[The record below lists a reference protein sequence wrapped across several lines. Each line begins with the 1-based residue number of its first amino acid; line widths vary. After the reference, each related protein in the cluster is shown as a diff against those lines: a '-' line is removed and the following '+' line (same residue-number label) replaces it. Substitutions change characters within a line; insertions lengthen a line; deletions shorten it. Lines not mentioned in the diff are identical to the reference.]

1 MRVICSRKTMAK
13 LAFLTVKI
21 IDDFEKIQKKSE
33 TKQERFQEIGLF
45 FFIDMPSFTF
55 RFKQVS
61 IVPDW
66 EKEILKTHKVIM

>member
-1 MRVICSRKTMAK
+1 MRVICSRKTIAK

-45 FFIDMPSFTF
+45 FLTTCHHL
-55 RFKQVS
+55 RFVS
-61 IVPDW
+61 NRYP
-66 EKEILKTHKVIM
+66 

>member
-33 TKQERFQEIGLF
+33 TKQGRFQEIGLF
-45 FFIDMPSFTF
+45 F
-55 RFKQVS
+55 
-61 IVPDW
+61 
-66 EKEILKTHKVIM
+66 